1 MNQLVEEK
9 NIRKWKMENRIEDTE
24 KPGRAWLEISLHGLR
39 DNYRALLS
47 KMPPG
52 CDCMA
57 VIKAD
62 AYGHGAIKVAEVLEE
77 EGCGHFAVATL
88 EEGIALRTAGI
99 GGEILVLG
107 YTMPRDAFLL
117 KRYQLLQTVVDE
129 SHAAALAG
137 TGCFLRTHLAVD
149 TGMNR
154 LGISC
159 NDIDGIERVLKLPGL
174 RVEGLY
180 SHMSAA
186 DSDREE
192 DRQFTL
198 KQIEDFMGLKEKL
211 GERDFFPAYHMQSS
225 YGLLFY
231 SMEGMTYAR
240 PGIALYGCASNSPK
254 ERLGLPLKPILSL
267 KCRIACIRTVEAGG
281 YVSYG
286 RTWQAGKKCR
296 LAVIAIGYADGLP
309 RSLQQGYALV
319 KGKKAPIVGRICM
332 DQTILDVTGIPVK
345 EGDIVTLIGKDGEE
359 EIQAVSL
366 AERAGSITNELLSR
380 LGGRLAKIY
389 IE

>member
-1 MNQLVEEK
+1 MKQAVKSESIFKLNE
-9 NIRKWKMENRIEDTE
+9 ENRIKNTE
-24 KPGRAWLEISLHGLR
+24 MPGRAWLEISLQCLR
-39 DNYRALLS
+39 DNYRALMS
-47 KMPPG
+47 KLPAG
-52 CDCMA
+52 CTCMA
-57 VIKAD
+57 VVKAD
-62 AYGHGAIKVAEVLEE
+62 AYGHGAVKVAETLEE
-77 EGCGHFAVATL
+77 EGCTHFAVATL
-88 EEGIALRTAGI
+88 EEGITLRVAGI
-99 GGEILVLG
+99 RGEILILG

-117 KRYQLLQTVVDE
+117 KRYGLLQTVVDE
-129 SHAAALAG
+129 THAEALAE

-159 NDIDGIERVLKLPGL
+159 KDIESIEKVIKLPGL

-180 SHMSAA
+180 SHMSVA

-198 KQIEDFMGLKEKL
+198 QQIADFMSLKEKL
-211 GERDFFPAYHMQSS
+211 GEKGFFPAYHMQSS

-231 SMEGMTYAR
+231 PMSDMAYAR
-240 PGIALYGCASNSPK
+240 PGIALYGCASNSP
-254 ERLGLPLKPILSL
+254 EEELGLFLKPALSL
-267 KCRIACIRTVEAGG
+267 KSRIACIRTVEAGG

-309 RSLQQGYALV
+309 RNLCRGYALV
-319 KGKKAPIVGRICM
+319 KGKRAPIVGRICM
-332 DQTILDVTGIPVK
+332 DQTILDVTGIEVQ
-345 EGDIVTLIGKDGEE
+345 EGDIATLIGRDGEE

-380 LGGRLAKIY
+380 LGGRLTKIY
-389 IE
+389 ID

>member
-1 MNQLVEEK
+1 MNQLVKEK
-9 NIRKWKMENRIEDTE
+9 NILKWNRKNKTENTE
-24 KPGRAWLEISLHGLR
+24 KPGRAWLEISLKRLR
-39 DNYRALLS
+39 DNYKSLQS
-47 KMPPG
+47 KLPAG
-52 CDCMA
+52 CTCMA
-57 VIKAD
+57 VVKAD
-62 AYGHGAIKVAEVLEE
+62 AYGHGAVKIAEALEK
-77 EGCGHFAVATL
+77 EGCKNFAVATL
-88 EEGIALRTAGI
+88 EEGIALRVAGVR
-99 GGEILVLG
+99 GDILVLG

-117 KRYQLLQTVVDE
+117 KRYQLLQTIVDE
-129 SHAAALAG
+129 AHAAALAD

-159 NDIDGIERVLKLPGL
+159 KDLDGIERVLKLPGL
-174 RVEGLY
+174 RVEGVY

-186 DSDREE
+186 DSTVEGDRL
-192 DRQFTL
+192 FTL
-198 KQIEDFMGLKEKL
+198 KQIEDFMYLKEKL
-211 GERDFFPAYHMQSS
+211 GEKGFFPAWHMQSS

-231 SMEGMTYAR
+231 PMEGMTYAR
-240 PGIALYGCASNSPK
+240 PGIALYGCASNSP
-254 ERLGLPLKPILSL
+254 EEDLGLTLKPILSL

-309 RSLQQGYALV
+309 RSLHQGYALV
-319 KGKKAPIVGRICM
+319 KGKRAPIVGRICM
-332 DQTILDVTGIPVK
+332 DQTILDVTGITV
-345 EGDIVTLIGKDGEE
+345 EDGDIVTLIGKDGEE

-380 LGGRLAKIY
+380 LGGRLTKTY
-389 IE
+389 ID

>member
-1 MNQLVEEK
+1 MLKVG
-9 NIRKWKMENRIEDTE
+9 NIYQWEPDNKTENAE
-24 KPGRAWLEISLHGLR
+24 KPSRAWLEISLQGLR
-39 DNYRALLS
+39 DNYRSLMS
-47 KMPPG
+47 KLPAD
-52 CDCMA
+52 CACMA
-57 VIKAD
+57 VVKAD
-62 AYGHGAIKVAEVLEE
+62 AYGHGAVKVAEVLEE
-77 EGCGHFAVATL
+77 EGCEHFAVATL
-88 EEGIALRTAGI
+88 EEGITLRVAGI

-129 SHAAALAG
+129 SHAVALAD
-137 TGCFLRTHLAVD
+137 TGYFLRTHLAVD

-154 LGISC
+154 LGIPC
-159 NDIDGIERVLKLPGL
+159 KDIDAIERVLKLQGL

-192 DRQFTL
+192 DKQFTL
-198 KQIEDFMGLKEKL
+198 QQIADFMELKEKL
-211 GERDFFPAYHMQSS
+211 GERGFFPACHMQSS

-231 SMEGMTYAR
+231 PMVGMTYVR

-254 ERLGLPLKPILSL
+254 EKLGLSLKPALSL

-309 RSLQQGYALV
+309 RNLRRGYALV
-319 KGKKAPIVGRICM
+319 KGKRAPIVGRICM
-332 DQTILDVTGIPVK
+332 DQAILDVTGIEVE
-345 EGDIVTLIGKDGEE
+345 EGEIATLIGRDGEE

-366 AERAGSITNELLSR
+366 AKRAGSITNELLSR
-380 LGGRLAKIY
+380 LGGRLTKIY
-389 IE
+389 ID